1 MVAVAGG
8 KGLCGRMGTGCIM
21 GLFAVSRKGVLV
33 RTSTNASSAATS
45 SVVTVKTFDLP
56 ASFLCILLEI
66 WSELVAQ
73 SVLHDAVVDHDIRG
87 RRSDILDGS
96 LKICDDGL
104 RQEGIV
110 R

>member
-1 MVAVAGG
+1 MVAVACG
-8 KGLCGRMGTGCIM
+8 KGLCGRMGTGCMM

-66 WSELVAQ
+66 WSAQ